1 MKRLELK
8 HQPLEPP
15 APENTSAV
23 QQAPCQHPPA
33 ALVESTPET
42 SKPANRASETARPA
56 RELPPKL
63 KRKKRKFEVEHV
75 FDVAER
81 LLNPHKDSSVKSNTE
96 NYPPLLHTPHS
107 LFNMLHETF
116 EREFPNVLPQEAI
129 DIINRTL
136 KEQA

>member
-1 MKRLELK
+1 MKRLEIK

-23 QQAPCQHPPA
+23 QQASCQRPPP

-42 SKPANRASETARPA
+42 SQPANRASETARPA
-56 RELPPKL
+56 RELAPKL

-75 FDVAER
+75 LDVAER
-81 LLNPHKDSSVKSNTE
+81 LLNPHRDSSVKSNTE
-96 NYPPLLHTPHS
+96 KYPPLLHTPHS
-107 LFNMLHETF
+107 LFSMLHETF

-129 DIINRTL
+129 EIINRTL
-136 KEQA
+136 QETA